1 MPRRSKRNKTRKQK
15 TYKMIGCAKKCPRC
29 HHIKCTCKNRNIK
42 KGGGM
47 GCGPQGCPIAPYPM
61 KGGNCDVMGCGRI
74 LGTYQNGGNCGCA
87 TIPVISGGGDIY
99 NSPEL
104 VPGPFVGKNWGGL
117 INQWPGVDGVSANRN
132 YLELNTYKTDPQT
145 MMKIRGGRRKTKRN
159 QRGGSFITTD
169 LVNLGR
175 DFTYNLNSAYNALNS
190 ISSSPNP
197 LPFKDQLVK

>member
-1 MPRRSKRNKTRKQK
+1 MPRRTKRNKIRKQK
-15 TYKMIGCAKKCPRC
+15 TYKMIGCAKKCSKC
-29 HHIKCTCKNRNIK
+29 HHIKCTCKNRHIK
-42 KGGGM
+42 KGGM

-74 LGTYQNGGNCGCA
+74 LGSYQNGG
-87 TIPVISGGGDIY
+87 GDVY

-104 VPGPFVGKNWGGL
+104 VPGPFVGQNWGGL

-145 MMKIRGGRRKTKRN
+145 MMKIRGGRRKSKRR
-159 QRGGSFITTD
+159 QRGGSFLTTD

-175 DFTYNLNSAYNALNS
+175 NFTYNLNSAYNALNS
-190 ISSSPNP
+190 VSMPPNP